1 MYEKTFYHRQRRY
14 MQQFRKDNSCGFTA
28 EISYTSLQRTTDSEK
43 KAEEDADYAQSAVT
57 CPPRDG
63 SGKWGAIT
71 FTKTELYASLIDDKA
86 ALSRRHKDAG
96 GFIDAGDGDVVWIQ
110 SPPQELEGLLSL
122 ARDRLFN
129 LEGLA
134 IEGNAAI
141 EFLKPDIVI
150 FIFGNDKERWKTGIE
165 SLAGIS
171 DMVI

>member
-1 MYEKTFYHRQRRY
+1 MPSPGG
-14 MQQFRKDNSCGFTA
+14 KDS
-28 EISYTSLQRTTDSEK
+28 
-43 KAEEDADYAQSAVT
+43 
-57 CPPRDG
+57 
-63 SGKWGAIT
+63 
-71 FTKTELYASLIDDKA
+71 
-86 ALSRRHKDAG
+86 G

-110 SPPQELEGLLSL
+110 SPPKELEGLLSL

-129 LEGLA
+129 LVGLA
-134 IEGNAAI
+134 IEGNGTI